1 MDSKPRY
8 KSSLAFTDLL
18 FNVLIG
24 FAFLFIIA
32 FILINPITE
41 EAQIKA
47 KAEFMVIMEWDD
59 KSNYDIDLWMQDPL
73 DTIVG
78 FPNKESGWLHL
89 DKDDLGASNDTVVM
103 RDGTSKTIYLNRE
116 IMTVRGIAAGEYIV
130 NIHLYSTKGLNT
142 GPMPVNVS
150 ILKINP
156 FNEIYNGVTTLNVNG
171 EEATVLRFTINA
183 TGHVIS
189 TNKLQ
194 KRFAGKH
201 LPGGGAGMTSG
212 NSSVGRADSML
223 DHDMIEDVPADD
235 DEVHESS
242 GSHPSND
249 SSSSV
254 NQFMYSSPPSG
265 PDTNISN
272 REIGDIIPDPKEEH
286 ERRSFLVG
294 PGGSVVETEEDV
306 NRYDGPSH
314 PNSDSD
320 SEYKIPTHG
329 GF

>member
-1 MDSKPRY
+1 MDSNPKY

-18 FNVLIG
+18 FNILIG

-41 EAQIKA
+41 DAQIKA

-73 DTIVG
+73 KTIVG

-89 DKDDLGASNDTVVM
+89 DKDDLGASNDTVTM
-103 RDGTSKTIYLNRE
+103 RDGTIKTVYLNRE

-130 NIHLYSTKGLNT
+130 NIHLYSTKGQNT
-142 GPMPVNVS
+142 GPMPVHVS
-150 ILKINP
+150 IMKINP
-156 FNEIYNGVTTLNVNG
+156 YGEIYNGITTLNING
-171 EEATVLRFTINA
+171 QEETVQRFTVNA
-183 TGHVIS
+183 RGEVIS

-201 LPGGGAGMTSG
+201 LPGGGNTVSGGSQSSDTGMGFNRPPTQMNSGAGQDL
-212 NSSVGRADSML
+212 V
-223 DHDMIEDVPADD
+223 EDVPADD
-235 DEVHESS
+235 DEVHS
-242 GSHPSND
+242 GSIEIED
-249 SSSSV
+249 S
-254 NQFMYSSPPSG
+254 
-265 PDTNISN
+265 
-272 REIGDIIPDPKEEH
+272 KEES
-286 ERRSFLVG
+286 ERRSFTIE
-294 PGGSVVETEEDV
+294 PSGGVVETTDEEDV
-306 NRYDGPSH
+306 NRWDGPSH

-320 SEYKIPTHG
+320 SEYEIPTHG

>member
-1 MDSKPRY
+1 MDSNPKY

-18 FNVLIG
+18 FNILIG

-41 EAQIKA
+41 DAQIKA

-89 DKDDLGASNDTVVM
+89 DKDDLGASNDTMIM
-103 RDGTSKTIYLNRE
+103 RDGTTKTIYLNRE
-116 IMTVRGIAAGEYIV
+116 IMTVRGVASGEYIV

-142 GPMPVNVS
+142 GPMPVHVE

-156 FNEIYNGVTTLNVNG
+156 YSEIYSGVTTLQLNG
-171 EEATVLRFTINA
+171 QEETVLRFTVNQA
-183 TGHVIS
+183 GDVIS
-189 TNKLQ
+189 QNKLQ

-201 LPGGGAGMTSG
+201 LRPSESTVSGG
-212 NSSVGRADSML
+212 NSAPLGARGNAFTNDIP
-223 DHDMIEDVPADD
+223 DIPADD
-235 DEVHESS
+235 DEVHSS
-242 GSHPSND
+242 EFIPPG
-249 SSSSV
+249 
-254 NQFMYSSPPSG
+254 SSPEERIIEEGRSTYTIG
-265 PDTNISN
+265 GGGQVEETDEELN
-272 REIGDIIPDPKEEH
+272 R
-286 ERRSFLVG
+286 F
-294 PGGSVVETEEDV
+294 
-306 NRYDGPSH
+306 DGPSH

-320 SEYKIPTHG
+320 TKEERERTNPFDYTGG

>member
-1 MDSKPRY
+1 MWKTRTDAMDHDSQSRY
-8 KSSLAFTDLL
+8 KSTLAFTDLL

-32 FILINPITE
+32 FILINPIKE

-47 KAEFMVIMEWDD
+47 KAEFMVIMEWNA

-116 IMTVRGIAAGEYIV
+116 IMTVRGIAPGEYIV
-130 NIHLYSTKGLNT
+130 NIHLYSTKGRNT
-142 GPMPVNVS
+142 GPMPVHVE

-156 FNEIYNGVTTLNVNG
+156 YGEVYNGMTTLNING
-171 EEATVLRFTINA
+171 QEETVLRFTVNQA
-183 TGHVIS
+183 GDVIS
-189 TNKLQ
+189 QNKLQ

-201 LPGGGAGMTSG
+201 LRPSESTVSGG
-212 NSSVGRADSML
+212 NSAPLGARGNAFTNDIP
-223 DHDMIEDVPADD
+223 DIPADD
-235 DEVHESS
+235 DEVHSS
-242 GSHPSND
+242 EFIPPG
-249 SSSSV
+249 
-254 NQFMYSSPPSG
+254 SSPEERIIEEGRSTYTIG
-265 PDTNISN
+265 GGGQVEETDEELN
-272 REIGDIIPDPKEEH
+272 R
-286 ERRSFLVG
+286 F
-294 PGGSVVETEEDV
+294 
-306 NRYDGPSH
+306 DGPSH

-320 SEYKIPTHG
+320 TKEERERTNPFDYTGG

>member
-1 MDSKPRY
+1 MDHDSQSRY
-8 KSSLAFTDLL
+8 KSTLAFTDLL

-32 FILINPITE
+32 FILINPIKE

-47 KAEFMVIMEWDD
+47 KAEFMVIMEWNA

-73 DTIVG
+73 NTIVG

-116 IMTVRGIAAGEYIV
+116 IMTVRGVASGEYIV

-142 GPMPVNVS
+142 GPMPVHVE

-156 FNEIYNGVTTLNVNG
+156 YSEIYSGVTTLQING
-171 EEATVLRFTINA
+171 QEETVLRFTVNQA
-183 TGHVIS
+183 GDVNS
-189 TNKLQ
+189 QNKLQ

-201 LPGGGAGMTSG
+201 LRPSESTVSGG
-212 NSSVGRADSML
+212 NSAPLGARGNAFTNDIP
-223 DHDMIEDVPADD
+223 DIPADD
-235 DEVHESS
+235 DEVHSS
-242 GSHPSND
+242 EFIPPG
-249 SSSSV
+249 
-254 NQFMYSSPPSG
+254 SSPEERIIEEGRSTYTIG
-265 PDTNISN
+265 GGGQVEETDEELN
-272 REIGDIIPDPKEEH
+272 R
-286 ERRSFLVG
+286 F
-294 PGGSVVETEEDV
+294 
-306 NRYDGPSH
+306 DGPSH

-320 SEYKIPTHG
+320 TKEERERTNPFDYTGG

>member
-1 MDSKPRY
+1 MDHDSQSRY
-8 KSSLAFTDLL
+8 KSTLAFTDLL

-32 FILINPITE
+32 FILINPIKE

-47 KAEFMVIMEWDD
+47 KAEFMVIMEWDP

-89 DKDDLGASNDTVVM
+89 DKDDLGASNDTMIM
-103 RDGTSKTIYLNRE
+103 RDGTTKTIYLNRE
-116 IMTVRGIAAGEYIV
+116 IMTVRGVASGEYIV

-142 GPMPVNVS
+142 GPMPVHVE

-156 FNEIYNGVTTLNVNG
+156 YSEIYSGVTTLQLNG
-171 EEATVLRFTINA
+171 QEETVLRFTVNQA
-183 TGHVIS
+183 GDVIS
-189 TNKLQ
+189 QNKLQ

-201 LPGGGAGMTSG
+201 LRPSESTVSGG
-212 NSSVGRADSML
+212 NSAPLGARGNAFTNDIP
-223 DHDMIEDVPADD
+223 DIPADD
-235 DEVHESS
+235 DEVHSS
-242 GSHPSND
+242 EFIPPG
-249 SSSSV
+249 
-254 NQFMYSSPPSG
+254 SSPEERIIEEGRSTYTIG
-265 PDTNISN
+265 GGGQVEETDEELN
-272 REIGDIIPDPKEEH
+272 R
-286 ERRSFLVG
+286 F
-294 PGGSVVETEEDV
+294 
-306 NRYDGPSH
+306 DGPSH

-320 SEYKIPTHG
+320 TKEERERTNPFDYTGG

>member
-1 MDSKPRY
+1 MDHDSQSRY
-8 KSSLAFTDLL
+8 KSTLAFTDLL

-89 DKDDLGASNDTVVM
+89 DKDDLGASNDTMIM
-103 RDGTSKTIYLNRE
+103 RDGTTKTIYLNRE
-116 IMTVRGIAAGEYIV
+116 IMTVRGVASGEYIV

-142 GPMPVNVS
+142 GPMPVHVE

-156 FNEIYNGVTTLNVNG
+156 YSEIYSGVTTLQLNG
-171 EEATVLRFTINA
+171 QEETVLRFTVNQA
-183 TGHVIS
+183 GDVIS
-189 TNKLQ
+189 QNKLQ

-201 LPGGGAGMTSG
+201 LRPSESTVSGG
-212 NSSVGRADSML
+212 NSAPLGARGNAFTNDIP
-223 DHDMIEDVPADD
+223 DIPADD
-235 DEVHESS
+235 DEVHSS
-242 GSHPSND
+242 EFIPPG
-249 SSSSV
+249 
-254 NQFMYSSPPSG
+254 SSPEERIIEEGRSTYTIG
-265 PDTNISN
+265 GGGQVEETDEELN
-272 REIGDIIPDPKEEH
+272 R
-286 ERRSFLVG
+286 F
-294 PGGSVVETEEDV
+294 
-306 NRYDGPSH
+306 DGPSH

-320 SEYKIPTHG
+320 TKEERERTNPFDYTGG

>member
-41 EAQIKA
+41 EANIKA

-73 DTIVG
+73 GTIVG
-78 FPNKESGWLHL
+78 FPNKEAGWLHL
-89 DKDDLGASNDTVVM
+89 DKDDLGTSNDTVTM
-103 RDGTSKTIYLNRE
+103 RDGTTKTIFLNRE

-130 NIHLYSTKGLNT
+130 NIHLYSTKGQNT

-156 FNEIYNGVTTLNVNG
+156 FGEIHNGVTTLNING

-183 TGHVIS
+183 TGYVIS
-189 TNKLQ
+189 KNKLQ

-212 NSSVGRADSML
+212 NSSVGRADEMMQ
-223 DHDMIEDVPADD
+223 HDMIDDVPADD

-242 GSHPSND
+242 GSHPD
-249 SSSSV
+249 E
-254 NQFMYSSPPSG
+254 FMFSASPSG
-265 PDTNISN
+265 TDTNISN
-272 REIGDIIPDPKEEH
+272 TEIGDIIPDQKEEH
-286 ERRSFLVG
+286 ERRSFMLD

-306 NRYDGPSH
+306 NRYDGQSH
-314 PNSDSD
+314 PNSDSESD
-320 SEYKIPTHG
+320 HKYDPALG